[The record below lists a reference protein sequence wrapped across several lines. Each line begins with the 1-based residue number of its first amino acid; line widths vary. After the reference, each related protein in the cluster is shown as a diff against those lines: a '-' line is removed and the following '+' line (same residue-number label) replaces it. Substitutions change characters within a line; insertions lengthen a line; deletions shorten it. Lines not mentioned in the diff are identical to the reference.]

1 MNILIYNFKGG
12 CSKSTTSSI
21 VASYLSDATLI
32 EVDFINQSD
41 RKINSQGFYESIQ
54 VNFNDENSD
63 SFYEFE
69 NFLLKSNTKVI
80 DVGSVMLDK
89 AHQALKNSDL
99 YSTIDL
105 VIIPAMDGVDDFE
118 VAMKFLANVKDEI
131 SPEKIM
137 FGFNRFNKEYET
149 PQEQFD
155 SFFLNQKFLKNE
167 FKIDISNED
176 NWFVIEDSRSIK
188 KARSMRI
195 PFKSLVDEDVQAI
208 IQEQRAAIDDD
219 EKRMLL
225 TKRKG
230 LVQNAQKLYQ
240 NYISQMMEKIIRKLE
255 K

>member
-21 VASYLSDATLI
+21 VASYLADATLV
-32 EVDFINQSD
+32 EVDYINQSD
-41 RKINSQGFYESIQ
+41 RKINNTGFYDSIQ

-69 NFLLKSNTKVI
+69 NFLIKSNTKVI
-80 DVGSVMLDK
+80 DVGAVMLDK
-89 AHQALKNSDL
+89 FHQALKNSDL

-118 VAMKFLANVKDEI
+118 VAMKFLANIKDEI

-195 PFKSLVDEDVQAI
+195 PLKSLVDEDIQAI
-208 IQEQRAAIDDD
+208 IQEQRASIEDD

-240 NYISQMMEKIIRKLE
+240 NYISQMMEKIIKKLE